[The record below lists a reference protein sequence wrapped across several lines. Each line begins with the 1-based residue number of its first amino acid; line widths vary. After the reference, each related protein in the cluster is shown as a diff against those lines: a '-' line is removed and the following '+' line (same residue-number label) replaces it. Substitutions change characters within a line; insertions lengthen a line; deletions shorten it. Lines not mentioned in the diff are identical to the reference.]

1 MNNTVNAD
9 RSVMELFRLD
19 QKVAMVTG
27 GAGHLG
33 RAMSYAL
40 AELGAQVVIASRN
53 MEKCETLAAEL
64 RQAGFL
70 ASALALDIGDETSCQ
85 AATDKVVAEQGRI
98 DILVNNSY
106 PFLEKRIDEISTDE
120 FSTTLQAAVTG
131 TFRLSQ
137 LVSLPMRKH
146 GGGSI
151 INLAS
156 MYGMVG
162 SYPEMYKGLT
172 ACISP
177 SYHAAKGGIL
187 QMTRYLA
194 VYWAEFGIR
203 VNSISPGSFPKGTL
217 RRDNPE
223 FLARLEEKIPLKR
236 VGRPAELK
244 GAVALLASDAGSYI
258 TGSNL
263 VIDGGWTAW

>member
-1 MNNTVNAD
+1 MNHTLDGDRTVQ
-9 RSVMELFRLD
+9 ELFRLD
-19 QKVAMVTG
+19 GQVALVTG

-33 RAMSYAL
+33 RAMSSAL
-40 AELGAQVVIASRN
+40 AELGAHVVIASRDV
-53 MEKCETLAAEL
+53 EKCRALADEL
-64 RQAGFL
+64 RRLGFQ
-70 ASALALDIGDETSCQ
+70 ASAAAMDLGNERACQ
-85 AATDKVVAEQGRI
+85 AAVEDIVASRGRI
-98 DILVNNSY
+98 DVLVNNSY
-106 PFLEKRIDEISTDE
+106 PFLEKCIDDITTAE
-120 FSTTLQAAVTG
+120 FAGTLQAAVVG

-137 LVSLPMRKH
+137 LVSLPMRQQ

-156 MYGMVG
+156 MYGLVG
-162 SYPEMYKGLT
+162 SYPEMYQGVP

-187 QMTRYLA
+187 QLTRYLA

-203 VNSISPGSFPKGTL
+203 VNSISPGTFPKDAL
-217 RRDNPE
+217 RREQQE
-223 FLARLEEKIPLKR
+223 FFARLEEKVPLKR

-244 GAVALLASDAGSYI
+244 GAVALLASAAGSYI

-263 VIDGGWTAW
+263 VVDGGWTAW

>member
-1 MNNTVNAD
+1 MNCTPD
-9 RSVMELFRLD
+9 PTPSVMDLFKLD
-19 QKVAMVTG
+19 KKVALVTG

-33 RAMSYAL
+33 RAISHAL
-40 AELGAQVVIASRN
+40 AELGAQVVIASRG
-53 MEKCETLAAEL
+53 MEKCEAEAEEL
-64 RQAGFL
+64 RRAGHL
-70 ASALALDIGDETSCQ
+70 ASATAIDICDGTSCQ
-85 AATDKVVAEQGRI
+85 AAVDNILADHGRI

-106 PFLEKRIDEISTDE
+106 SFLEKRIDEISADE
-120 FSTTLQAAVTG
+120 FAETLQTAVVG

-137 LVSLPMRKH
+137 LVSLTMRKA

-151 INLAS
+151 INLGS
-156 MYGMVG
+156 MYGLVG
-162 SYPEMYKGLT
+162 SYPEMYEGVP

-187 QMTRYLA
+187 QLTRYLA
-194 VYWAEFGIR
+194 VYWAKFGIR
-203 VNSISPGSFPKGTL
+203 VNSISPGPFPKDTL
-217 RRDNPE
+217 RRDNPA
-223 FLARLEEKIPLKR
+223 FLAKLEEKVPLKR

-244 GAVALLASDAGSYI
+244 GAVALLASEAGSYI